1 MKNDINRNEIRY
13 KTIEGF
19 TAEEISAILYPKPKR
34 FNRKPEKV
42 DTSSRTIPDDSFTI
56 KELFERYQKGAPL
69 PLGLERPVSYS
80 EDPTHNDLD
89 LGRISR
95 LDLAEVSD
103 MKKRVSDTLYFLNE
117 RKTTLEKA
125 ENDAKTTNTAQNEG
139 NPPAQ

>member
-1 MKNDINRNEIRY
+1 MK
-13 KTIEGF
+13 KHFTIEGYSLS
-19 TAEEISAILYPKPKR
+19 EITEAFNPKPKR
-34 FNRKPEKV
+34 FNRKPEKE

-80 EDPTHNDLD
+80 ENPSHNDLD

-103 MKKRVSDTLYFLNE
+103 LKKRVTDTLYFLNE

-125 ENDAKTTNTAQNEG
+125 TNDDKTTIKANNEG